1 MSAQKNRLDWN
12 CVFSLR
18 EFAKR
23 LLRQNEIPSDLS
35 QRELEI
41 IADAKVCEKCGAVY
55 SIHDAVSGVCPCCTE
70 LSERVEVLESKCDK
84 AEIREYRLEEKF
96 EYLADKHGILKS
108 KLENI
113 KSKLENI
120 KTIIETNEEE

>member
-1 MSAQKNRLDWN
+1 MSSQKNRLDWN
-12 CVFSLR
+12 CVFSLT

-23 LLRQNEIPSDLS
+23 LLRKNEIPSDLS

-84 AEIREYRLEEKF
+84 FEIREYRLEEKV
-96 EYLADKHGILKS
+96 EYLTD
-108 KLENI
+108 ENEVL

>member
-1 MSAQKNRLDWN
+1 MAQKNRIDWN
-12 CVFSLR
+12 CVFSLT

-41 IADAKVCEKCGAVY
+41 IASAKVCERCGAVY
-55 SIHDAVSGVCPCCTE
+55 SIHDEITGECPCCAE
-70 LSERVEVLESKCDK
+70 LSERVDSLESLVES
-84 AEIREYRLEEKF
+84 AENRAVRLAENF

-113 KSKLENI
+113 KSKIENI
-120 KTIIETNEEE
+120 KTIIETKEEE

>member
-1 MSAQKNRLDWN
+1 MSSQKNRLDWN

-18 EFAKR
+18 EFANR

-41 IADAKVCEKCGAVY
+41 LADAKVCEKCGAVY
-55 SIHDAVSGVCPCCTE
+55 SIHDAVSGDCPCCTE
-70 LSERVEVLESKCDK
+70 LSARIESLESRCDK
-84 AEIREYRLEEKF
+84 AEIREIRIEEKF
-96 EYLADKHGILKS
+96 EYLADKHG
-108 KLENI
+108 KL